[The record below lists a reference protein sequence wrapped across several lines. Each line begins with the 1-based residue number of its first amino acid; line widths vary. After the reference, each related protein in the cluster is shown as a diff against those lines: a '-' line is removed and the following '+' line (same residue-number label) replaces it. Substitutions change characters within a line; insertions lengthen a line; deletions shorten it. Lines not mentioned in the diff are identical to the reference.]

1 MNGGIQ
7 SEKESKLIAA
17 ILAGDIQL
25 YRQLIRPY
33 ERSVY
38 ILSFSYMKNEKDAED
53 VAQETFLRAFQDLWA
68 FRGNTKFCVWL
79 ITIALREVWNR
90 LQPDVAVQAGVLDE
104 AKAKEMPASP
114 ALLCD
119 WRELGPDSIKREEIR
134 KLLQQAIM
142 MLPRTYQQIFLLHD
156 VQRLSVKEV
165 AQAMDIHTSQVNVI
179 LHRAR
184 MMLQRRL
191 APQLKAID
199 ARTSAPRDEI
209 YI

>member
-1 MNGGIQ
+1 MNCGIQ

-38 ILSFSYMKNEKDAED
+38 IFSFSCMKNEKDAED
-53 VAQETFLRAFQDLWA
+53 VAQETFLRAFRDLWA

-104 AKAKEMPASP
+104 AKAKEMPGSP

-119 WRELGPDSIKREEIR
+119 WRELSPDSIKREEIR
-134 KLLQQAIM
+134 KSLQQAIT

-209 YI
+209 CT

>member
-1 MNGGIQ
+1 
-7 SEKESKLIAA
+7 
-17 ILAGDIQL
+17 
-25 YRQLIRPY
+25 
-33 ERSVY
+33 
-38 ILSFSYMKNEKDAED
+38 
-53 VAQETFLRAFQDLWA
+53 
-68 FRGNTKFCVWL
+68 
-79 ITIALREVWNR
+79 
-90 LQPDVAVQAGVLDE
+90 
-104 AKAKEMPASP
+104 
-114 ALLCD
+114 
-119 WRELGPDSIKREEIR
+119 
-134 KLLQQAIM
+134 